1 MEYGFVILHYMAYEM
16 TCECVDL
23 LLNNFGSQKIH
34 IVIVDNA
41 SSNGSGAKLE
51 KRYSKIPS
59 VTVLLNKENLGFA
72 KGNNI
77 GYSYLKEHFNC
88 DFMVVMNNDVL
99 VKDKDF
105 LDKIPEIYSKKEFAV
120 LGPDIYNPNARQ
132 KHQNPFFLNGN
143 TITILQKRLV
153 QLKSNYEKFDSFYKK
168 QIFLNGIKS
177 LNILAIVYRF
187 FKYDVLKKQR
197 IDYKTEYENPV
208 LHGSCYIFSKLFITN
223 REYAFYPKTFL
234 YYEENILHYQCLR
247 NNLSMLY
254 SPEIKVYHLEDVSTN
269 MVLKNNLEKEKFKMK
284 KMIESLQIFIELM
297 EEDNVKEL

>member
-41 SSNGSGAKLE
+41 SSNGSGAELE
-51 KRYSKIPS
+51 KRYSNIPS

-77 GYSYLKEHFNC
+77 GYSYLKEHFDC
-88 DFMVVMNNDVL
+88 DFMVIMNNDVL

-105 LDKIPEIYSKKEFAV
+105 LDKIPEIYTKKEFAV
-120 LGPDIYNPNARQ
+120 LGPDIYNQNSSR
-132 KHQNPFFLNGN
+132 KHQNPFFLNGD
-143 TITILQKRLV
+143 TKDVLQKRLR
-153 QLKSNYEKFDSFYKK
+153 QLKVNYENYDFFYKK
-168 QIFLNGIKS
+168 QILISKIKS
-177 LNILAIVYRF
+177 LNILAKIYRF
-187 FKYDVLKKQR
+187 FKYDMLKMQR
-197 IDYKTEYENPV
+197 IDYKKEYENPV
-208 LHGSCYIFSKLFITN
+208 LHGSCYIFSKLFISA

-234 YYEENILHYQCLR
+234 YYEENILHYQCLK
-247 NNLSMLY
+247 NNLKIFY
-254 SPEIKVYHLEDVSTN
+254 SPEIMVYHLEDVSTN
-269 MVLKNNLEKEKFKMK
+269 MVIKNNFEKEKFKMG
-284 KMIESLQIFIELM
+284 KMIESLQLFIELM